1 MKYRATPTN
10 SSTLVGGSSW
20 RVAIDGCVESYPG
33 QGLLEEHPKPP
44 REMVRFTFHHLIWKT
59 AHLYMIVMVYL
70 WWFPELCWIIRGCSI
85 ALDVY
90 DVWGMIFRLFN
101 PSVHSTLYQS
111 PFWGQLPRHL
121 CRDGGGLGPWAS
133 PGFRGPS
140 GTRTQSRPL
149 TRQEDDMQQLL
160 AESVLFKAAGSGVS
174 RLGSRAPCETGVFF
188 FIFIFHY
195 VWWFRCICSLSSPGL
210 EGPGAMSTACRS
222 AKTRSGWIAGDT
234 GDTAM
239 VESKVCLCVF
249 ISHMYINKQYINIR
263 NIYIYILCLHTDI
276 YI

>member
-1 MKYRATPTN
+1 
-10 SSTLVGGSSW
+10 
-20 RVAIDGCVESYPG
+20 
-33 QGLLEEHPKPP
+33 
-44 REMVRFTFHHLIWKT
+44 
-59 AHLYMIVMVYL
+59 
-70 WWFPELCWIIRGCSI
+70 
-85 ALDVY
+85 
-90 DVWGMIFRLFN
+90 MIFRLFN

-188 FIFIFHY
+188 LFLFFIIFDDYGVYAAYPLQVWKVQVLWAQPAGQRRLAAGGLQATLAIPQWLNQRCVY
-195 VWWFRCICSLSSPGL
+195 VCSYLICI
-210 EGPGAMSTACRS
+210 
-222 AKTRSGWIAGDT
+222 
-234 GDTAM
+234 
-239 VESKVCLCVF
+239 
-249 ISHMYINKQYINIR
+249 
-263 NIYIYILCLHTDI
+263 
-276 YI
+276 